1 MVLNSWEGPEA
12 AFGASPQSEM
22 IASWSGP
29 GMVPTEYKGAARVFA
44 RNGGIPS
51 VRTDRLNQRAVNVM
65 LRLTAETP

>member
-1 MVLNSWEGPEA
+1 
-12 AFGASPQSEM
+12 M
-22 IASWSGP
+22 IALWSGP